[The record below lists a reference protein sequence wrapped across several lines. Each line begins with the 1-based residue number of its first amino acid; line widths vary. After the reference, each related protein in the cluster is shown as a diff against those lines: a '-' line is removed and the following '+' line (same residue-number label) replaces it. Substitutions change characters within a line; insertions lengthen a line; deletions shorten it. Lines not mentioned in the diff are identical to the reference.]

1 MDNWIS
7 AFLEAKAAELDVARN
22 TQLAYGRDLS
32 DFAGWLTARGLHFSS
47 ASRDNVES
55 YL

>member
-22 TQLAYGRDLS
+22 TQLAY
-32 DFAGWLTARGLHFSS
+32 
-47 ASRDNVES
+47 
-55 YL
+55 